1 MQENRDRRKVWWA
14 VLISIALHLLIGLG
28 LAAFGGR
35 DRTLAE
41 EKEEEPPVQLTVM
54 DLPEPTPPPAPPPL
68 APKNTL
74 TTNVEPDQASSVAP
88 KEKTFEA
95 NANSIAA
102 AEKAAEKENFLPGQD
117 GKDRPF
123 MNLRNHQ
130 QAFAQ
135 DGSAPRPTPA
145 PAAPPKP
152 SPTPEKSVAPTPTPA
167 PDTEEMALLTNTP
180 KPIPSP
186 PSTEEKTDVPTPS
199 ETATPTP
206 PPETTPPAPAST
218 YRDLQQQTIIRGG
231 ISNRGRSAVNA
242 VGTPLGR
249 YRKQI
254 EDAIGSRW
262 YFMINER
269 VDLASIGTTAL
280 TFRITADGTISN
292 VRITENTT
300 SEAAASIAL
309 RSIQETKF
317 PPIPEELLPTLP
329 DGYFTM
335 EESFTI
341 FANR

>member
-1 MQENRDRRKVWWA
+1 MERNRDRRKVWWA
-14 VLISIALHLLIGLG
+14 VLISIGLHVLIGLA
-28 LAAFGGR
+28 LAAFGGTQR
-35 DRTLAE
+35 ALE
-41 EKEEEPPVQLTVM
+41 PEKEEAPVQLTMM
-54 DLPEPTPPPAPPPL
+54 DLPDPTPPPTPPPI

-74 TTNVEPDQASSVAP
+74 TTKVDPDRASSVAP

-102 AEKAAEKENFLPGQD
+102 AEKAAENNSFLPGQD

-123 MNLRNHQ
+123 MNLDNHEQ
-130 QAFAQ
+130 SFAQ
-135 DGSAPRPTPA
+135 DGSAPQPTPA
-145 PAAPPKP
+145 PTAPPKP
-152 SPTPEKSVAPTPTPA
+152 SATPEESVAPTPTPE
-167 PDTEEMALLTNTP
+167 PEKDQLALLTKTP
-180 KPIPSP
+180 TPIPSP

-199 ETATPTP
+199 ETPSPTP
-206 PPETTPPAPAST
+206 PPETTPPRPAST

-242 VGTPLGR
+242 LGTPLGR

-269 VDLASIGTTAL
+269 VDLASVGTTAL
-280 TFRITADGTISN
+280 TFRIAADGSISN
-292 VRITENTT
+292 MRVTENTT

-309 RSIQETKF
+309 RSVQETKF

-329 DGYFTM
+329 GGYFTM
-335 EESFTI
+335 EETFTI